1 MKTRRLRWAFAFAVL
16 AFAMLFAVRRVRR
29 DAAVSLACDLASYA
43 KVPAIVRALRPNYPY
58 SVVPGGI
65 YSGKELRRSI
75 ENDPAVG
82 RHYAGFDPEKARLLV
97 AQVDSFEYASYRVR
111 GQIFWTGR
119 KLRIPKGEVLIG
131 DGVHLARTRCGNRL
145 SAVPVPHTSGQE
157 PGTEELSLP
166 QFSMDL
172 LKRGLVTL
180 AAPPM
185 SDSAELSPPV
195 LTTDLETG
203 PGQSW
208 PPAAS
213 GFGPNLALPQLHSPG
228 SPGFGAVSDFSPPF
242 GASLTPGIPVAK
254 NRPPSSSTTTPS
266 SPAPPT
272 EIIGGVA
279 EIPEP
284 RALGIF
290 TLFLFLSAW
299 ALARLKRTVPMSLDP
314 VGGPLPQTDAVPLG
328 EREESGK
335 TR

>member
-1 MKTRRLRWAFAFAVL
+1 MKTRGLRWALAFAVVTL
-16 AFAMLFAVRRVRR
+16 AMLFAIRRIRHPAEDLPVY
-29 DAAVSLACDLASYA
+29 DLASSA
-43 KVPAIVRALRPNYPY
+43 RVPVMMRALRPNYPY

-65 YSGKELRRSI
+65 YSGKELRNSI
-75 ENDPAVG
+75 ENDRAVQ
-82 RHYAGFDPEKARLLV
+82 RHYVGFDLEKARLVV
-97 AQVDSFEYASYRVR
+97 AQADSFEYASYRVR

-145 SAVPVPHTSGQE
+145 SAVPVPHTSRQE

-166 QFSMDL
+166 PFSMDL
-172 LKRGLVTL
+172 LKKGSVTL
-180 AAPPM
+180 AAQPM
-185 SDSAELSPPV
+185 ADSAELSPPV
-195 LTTDLETG
+195 LTTELTAA

-208 PPAAS
+208 SPAAA
-213 GFGPNLALPQLHSPG
+213 GFAPNPLLPLLHSPG
-228 SPGFGAVSDFSPPF
+228 LPGFGTVSDFSPPF